1 MLRRLPP
8 LPLPL
13 ATLPLGTL
21 PLPLLSWR
29 GVERVR
35 DVGVAVVDGFGVQ
48 LLVPVLSQLEARH
61 AQLLGQLLALSA

>member
-8 LPLPL
+8 LPLV
-13 ATLPLGTL
+13 TLPLATL

-35 DVGVAVVDGFGVQ
+35 DVGVAVVDGLGVQ
-48 LLVPVLSQLEARH
+48 VLVPIL
-61 AQLLGQLLALSA
+61 AQL